1 MRIVILSF
9 ELCLYIKDEC
19 GHWRLILRIL
29 AIAILVFWKV
39 DWNVFVPTSGN
50 SVSELPL
57 QAGDDAGQVQWVDID
72 SSFPLYANHS
82 HFLELVAKERKA
94 HW

>member
-1 MRIVILSF
+1 MVNSKQQAPFLWDSDF
-9 ELCLYIKDEC
+9 
-19 GHWRLILRIL
+19 
-29 AIAILVFWKV
+29 VFTV
-39 DWNVFVPTSGN
+39 GN

-57 QAGDDAGQVQWVDID
+57 QAGDDAGQVQWVDVD
-72 SSFPLYANHS
+72 SSFALYASHS

>member
-1 MRIVILSF
+1 MHSSSSQKPLNNKARFVR
-9 ELCLYIKDEC
+9 
-19 GHWRLILRIL
+19 RLLVPAV
-29 AIAILVFWKV
+29 AI
-39 DWNVFVPTSGN
+39 GN

-57 QAGDDAGQVQWVDID
+57 QAGDDAGQVQWVDVD

-82 HFLELVAKERKA
+82 SFLELVAKERKA